1 MYIIA
6 DARLPAQALKR
17 LQKHGKLLTLATR
30 HRTYGS
36 ISGHPDVFFCPT
48 PNKLVCAPNA
58 PEEIFTTL
66 VEAGI
71 RPAKGRHPV
80 SPQYPGSAAY
90 NAFTNDAFFV
100 HNTRYS
106 DPLLLTHSSTLQT
119 IHVNQGY
126 ARCSLA
132 EAGGLFMTSDKG
144 IEKVLKQTGLD
155 VFFIDP
161 DPIRL
166 PGQQHGFFGGCT
178 GTWKKHLFLAGSCD
192 HFQEGHELKA
202 ELNRRGI
209 EIIEL
214 YDGPL
219 FDAGSILCIG

>member
-1 MYIIA
+1 MYMIA
-6 DARLPAQALKR
+6 DARLPAQALKV
-17 LQKHGKLLTLATR
+17 LQGYGKLLTLATR
-30 HRTYGS
+30 HHTYES
-36 ISGHPDVFFCPT
+36 ISGHPDVFFCQMPD
-48 PNKLVCAPNA
+48 KLVCAPNA
-58 PEEIFTTL
+58 PEDIFAEL
-66 VEAGI
+66 IKAGI
-71 RPAKGRHPV
+71 RTEKGKHPV
-80 SPQYPGSAAY
+80 SSQYPGSAAY

-126 ARCSLA
+126 TRCNLA

-144 IEKVLKQTGLD
+144 IEKVLKQNGLD

-166 PGQQHGFFGGCT
+166 PGEQHGFFGGCT
-178 GTWKKHLFLAGSCD
+178 GNWHQVLFLTGSCS
-192 HFQEGHELKA
+192 HFQEGDDLKA

-209 EIIEL
+209 KIIEL